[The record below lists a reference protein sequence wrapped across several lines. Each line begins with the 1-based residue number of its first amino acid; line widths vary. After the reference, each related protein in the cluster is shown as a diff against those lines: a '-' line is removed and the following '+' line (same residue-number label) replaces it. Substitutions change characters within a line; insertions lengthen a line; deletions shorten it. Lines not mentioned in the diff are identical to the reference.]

1 MYRLFNIL
9 IISICLFSNTVF
21 AAFYFSDIS
30 KEYETNASPEKKEV
44 TETQEEL
51 KSEYNI
57 DTNNMNSFFMMDG
70 NNIIGQSGVTS
81 SPVLPEEAY
90 KSNPFRYTEVTFI
103 LTAFFSYTYATYLV
117 FGLESLEN
125 ANVAPSTTGR
135 NRYKSLWISPTLFEI
150 TAAVFCGAAVAYDSY
165 QRVFGKNKDGF
176 SWHFMPY
183 YEPVTKDGGF
193 LLSLSH
199 PL

>member
-1 MYRLFNIL
+1 MIRLLIL
-9 IISICLFSNTVF
+9 LLLFSNTVF
-21 AAFYFSDIS
+21 SAFYFSDIS
-30 KEYETNASPEKKEV
+30 KEYETNVSPEKKEII
-44 TETQEEL
+44 ETNEQL

-57 DTNNMNSFFMMDG
+57 DTNSVGSFFMMEG
-70 NNIIGQSGVTS
+70 NNVINQSGVNN
-81 SPVLPEEAY
+81 SPVLLEESY
-90 KSNPFRYTEVTFI
+90 KKSNPFRYTEVTFI

-117 FGLESLEN
+117 FGLDSLEN

-135 NRYKSLWISPTLFEI
+135 NRYKSLWISSTLFEV